1 MSPRANVRPVPQTTR
16 PKSYGFAARAAQA
29 ALSERLQGSV
39 NRVTTLHS
47 HARNQRLFQ
56 IVLEC
61 SHVAHSAPSG
71 QSTAPPPHV
80 SAELCR
86 EYGNTRCRLS
96 HETRRRRAGNPS
108 TARQTM
114 GSSATRGRGA
124 RPRHADRRRLPAC
137 PRLKRRAPLVTQ
149 PTDASSSLQSET
161 RAGPPFGRQR
171 RSPQALVLGGAAPAR
186 FCRERRASPAPSCC
200 RLSGRGGRA
209 RASRSSRCRRVH
221 SGSALV
227 EETLLGPKAGAVMR
241 RPAAWFRSCS
251 CHSLRSVLKIGDL
264 SGRRVTAEFWGRKK
278 GARPGGMLLRCA
290 ARAVRRP
297 HPPLRRPAAREPLS
311 PRATSPTSRWPREP
325 LAPCPRSVHAEPH
338 PSARRAFY
346 AGTLRKSYLFC

>member
-61 SHVAHSAPSG
+61 SHVSHSTPSG
-71 QSTAPPPHV
+71 QSTAPPSPV

-137 PRLKRRAPLVTQ
+137 PRLKCRAPLVTQ

-161 RAGPPFGRQR
+161 RA
-171 RSPQALVLGGAAPAR
+171 LVLGGAAPAR
-186 FCRERRASPAPSCC
+186 FCRKRRASPAPSCC

-209 RASRSSRCRRVH
+209 RASRSSRCRHVH

-264 SGRRVTAEFWGRKK
+264 SGHRVGQKVWNSSKDRLEVCRPKDDRRED
-278 GARPGGMLLRCA
+278 
-290 ARAVRRP
+290 
-297 HPPLRRPAAREPLS
+297 
-311 PRATSPTSRWPREP
+311 
-325 LAPCPRSVHAEPH
+325 
-338 PSARRAFY
+338 
-346 AGTLRKSYLFC
+346 YLDGI